1 MTDRRRRTAGRFCIA
16 RRARLLAG
24 VAGILVL
31 SLAGGCASTPQTRA
45 LLDRPPDGLPAQRE
59 LRSVVFH
66 PQERYQCG
74 PAALATVLADAGMPT
89 EPDALV
95 DEVYL
100 PKRHGTLPT
109 EMRAAT
115 RARGLVPYPLA
126 PEMSALIRE
135 VATGQPVLVM
145 QNLGLDWFPQWHF
158 AVVVGY
164 DLEREEVVLRSGTTR
179 RLVTSMRVFERTW
192 ARSGYWAQVVVEPA
206 NVPATAEPL
215 RWLETVRE
223 LEPRHPE
230 AAAAGYR
237 AATGR
242 WPESHEAWMTRANAA
257 YARDEMEAA
266 RDGFTRAVGIA
277 PEKAAGWNNLAYP
290 LAALGCDTA
299 ARAAARC
306 AAALAPD
313 EPGPRDTLREIRSM
327 TGTDEPQRCEIPACP
342 VKQ

>member
-1 MTDRRRRTAGRFCIA
+1 M
-16 RRARLLAG
+16 
-24 VAGILVL
+24 L

-45 LLDRPPDGLPAQRE
+45 LLDRPPQGLPAHRE

-66 PQERYQCG
+66 AQDRYQCG
-74 PAALATVLADAGMPT
+74 PAALATVLAAAGMPT
-89 EPDALV
+89 EPDTLV

-100 PKRHGTLPT
+100 PQRHGTLPT

-126 PEMSALIRE
+126 PQMSALIRE
-135 VATGQPVLVM
+135 LANGKPVLVM

-164 DLEREEVVLRSGTTR
+164 DLEREEVVLRSGTRR

-192 ARSGYWAQVVVEPA
+192 ARSGHWAQVVVEPA
-206 NVPATAEPL
+206 DIPATAEPL

-230 AAAAGYR
+230 AAASGYH
-237 AATGR
+237 AATDR
-242 WPESHEAWMTRANAA
+242 WPDSHEAWMTLANAA
-257 YARDEMEAA
+257 YARDDMETA
-266 RDGFTRAVGIA
+266 RDGFARAVEIA
-277 PEKAAGWNNLAYP
+277 PEQASGWNNLAYP
-290 LAALGCDTA
+290 LAALDCDTA

-327 TGTDEPQRCEIPACP
+327 TEADGSRQCEIPACP
-342 VKQ
+342 VDEEGTTK